1 MIDASAAVQLA
12 SSAAGF
18 ATLEGYELIAP
29 PLLWS
34 EGPSA
39 IHQALARSA
48 IERAHAEAALARFL
62 AAPIMPR
69 RPDELIHRAWTIA
82 DALGWAKTYDAEY
95 VALAELA
102 GCPLLTT
109 DLRLA
114 RTVSGRIPVL
124 EPPVR

>member
-1 MIDASAAVQLA
+1 VQLA
-12 SSAAGF
+12 SSATGF
-18 ATLEGYELIAP
+18 PGLEGYELIAP

-39 IHQALARSA
+39 IHQALARAA
-48 IERAHAEAALARFL
+48 IKRAHAAETLERFL
-62 AAPIMPR
+62 AAPIELQ
-69 RPDELIHRAWTIA
+69 RPGELVHRAWSIA

-102 GCPLLTT
+102 SCPLLTT

-114 RTVSGRIPVL
+114 RTVRGRIPIL
-124 EPPVR
+124 EPPAG

>member
-12 SSAAGF
+12 SSATGFEALAG
-18 ATLEGYELIAP
+18 YDLIAP

-48 IERAHAEAALARFL
+48 LERPHAEETLARLL
-62 AAPIMPR
+62 AAPIEER
-69 RPDELIHRAWTIA
+69 RPDELIARAWAIA

-114 RTVSGRIPVL
+114 RSIGARVRIL
-124 EPPVR
+124 EAPAR